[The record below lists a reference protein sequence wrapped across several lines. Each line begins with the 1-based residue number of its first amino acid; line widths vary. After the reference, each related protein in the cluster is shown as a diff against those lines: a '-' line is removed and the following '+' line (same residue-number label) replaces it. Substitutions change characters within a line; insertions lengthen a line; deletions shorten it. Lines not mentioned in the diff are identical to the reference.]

1 MSLENPF
8 FLNPLSIEAM
18 QSTAVLLDLDDK
30 FLCWVDVVNLECLE
44 DFLVLKLEV
53 EVALCTKV
61 FLANMELL
69 ELPDSCIVDMLKNF
83 GY

>member
-1 MSLENPF
+1 MFLEILSF
-8 FLNPLSIEAM
+8 FNPLSIEAM

-30 FLCWVDVVNLECLE
+30 FLCWVDVVSFECLE
-44 DFLVLKLEV
+44 VCLVLKLEV

-61 FLANMELL
+61 SLAN
-69 ELPDSCIVDMLKNF
+69 ITW